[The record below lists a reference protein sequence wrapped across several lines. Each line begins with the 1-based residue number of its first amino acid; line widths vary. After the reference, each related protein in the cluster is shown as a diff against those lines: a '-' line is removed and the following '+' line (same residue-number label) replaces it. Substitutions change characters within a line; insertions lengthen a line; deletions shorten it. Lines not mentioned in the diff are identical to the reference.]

1 MNSEHSVTRC
11 IEDLKNRGDEAAAG
25 QLYDQYV
32 GRLLELARKVMKK
45 RGVRMR
51 EVDEEDVVQS
61 AFDSFCRRAK
71 DGKFPKLED
80 RDNLWPLLLTITD
93 RKAAKAARKQRAI
106 KRGKVR
112 GESALIGPD
121 DQEGTLAEMAASPEP
136 TPEMAAEFAEELDRL
151 LSSLD
156 NESLRTVAIRKLEG
170 FTTEEIARDLG
181 CSPRTVKQR
190 AAMIRK
196 IWEGWR
202 P

>member
-1 MNSEHSVTRC
+1 
-11 IEDLKNRGDEAAAG
+11 
-25 QLYDQYV
+25 
-32 GRLLELARKVMKK
+32 MKK

-121 DQEGTLAEMAASPEP
+121 DQAGTLAEMAATPEP
-136 TPEMAAEFAEELDRL
+136 TPEMAAEFAEEVDRL
-151 LSSLD
+151 LFSLD

-170 FTTEEIARDLG
+170 FTTEEIARELG
-181 CSPRTVKQR
+181 CSPRAVKQK

-196 IWEGWR
+196 IWEGEQQ
-202 P
+202 